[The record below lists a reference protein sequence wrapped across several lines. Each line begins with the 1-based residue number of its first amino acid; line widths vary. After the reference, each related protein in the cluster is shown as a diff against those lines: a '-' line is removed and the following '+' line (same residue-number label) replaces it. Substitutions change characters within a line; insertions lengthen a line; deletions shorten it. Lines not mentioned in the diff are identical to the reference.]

1 MFCTQ
6 YIKHDR
12 LVDLILIPAKQSFDL
27 HLLALYLTV
36 TRCICTVYM
45 ITTPSVLRLTHGAP
59 QAIRFKV
66 NKYSQPDFLTF
77 LFNSFYLMAT
87 IVDMSKGNCL
97 FVIRSEFA
105 SLCLGK
111 KIAQQKRESIAT
123 GKYSWLFLSAIQ
135 LQKFIGWELFFDK
148 QIFVAGCEVDPVHV
162 AYLLVT
168 SQYPVSHGNIIH
180 ACGACVL
187 RARWARD
194 SCISS
199 WGENNQ

>member
-45 ITTPSVLRLTHGAP
+45 ITTTSVLRLTHGAP

-111 KIAQQKRESIAT
+111 KNSATKTWIYSNWKISMAVFVCDSIAEIHWLGIILWQT
-123 GKYSWLFLSAIQ
+123 NLCRWLRSW
-135 LQKFIGWELFFDK
+135 
-148 QIFVAGCEVDPVHV
+148 
-162 AYLLVT
+162 
-168 SQYPVSHGNIIH
+168 
-180 ACGACVL
+180 
-187 RARWARD
+187 
-194 SCISS
+194 SCTCSISS
-199 WGENNQ
+199 CHFTVSSLAR